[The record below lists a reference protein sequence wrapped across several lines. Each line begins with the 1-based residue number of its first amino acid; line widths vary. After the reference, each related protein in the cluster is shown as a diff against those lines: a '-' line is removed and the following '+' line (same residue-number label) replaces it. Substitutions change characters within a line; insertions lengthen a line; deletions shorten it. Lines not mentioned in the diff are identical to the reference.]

1 MNINYINIIVL
12 GNWNKRI
19 FTPSWISKFIL
30 NGEAQFEG
38 VIDPDEMS
46 MGYKIGNIIILPMDN
61 LLEIKIGNDIKDG
74 EKAIVILNKILNE
87 LPHTPIKG
95 IGFNINYAIGDTCN
109 IYNHFQ
115 KQSIISVDDL
125 RVSCIKLVKKYNTH
139 ILNLEICMNNT
150 NEPGSIMF
158 NFHYNKVDIFSA
170 SLFEDFFNESQK
182 YLNYE

>member
-1 MNINYINIIVL
+1 MNINYINIVVL

-19 FTPSWISKFIL
+19 FTPNWISNFIADA
-30 NGEAQFEG
+30 ETQFEG
-38 VIDPDEMS
+38 IIEPKEMS

-61 LLEIKIGNDIKDG
+61 LLEIKVGNDIKDG
-74 EKAIVILNKILNE
+74 EKAIVILNKILKE

-95 IGFNINYAIGDTCN
+95 IGFNINYTIGDTCN

-125 RVSCIKLVKKYNTH
+125 TISCIKLTKKYENH

-150 NEPGSIMF
+150 SEPGYIMF
-158 NFHYNKVDIFSA
+158 NFHYNKADIFNTN
-170 SLFEDFFNESQK
+170 LFEDFFNESQK
-182 YLNYE
+182 YLNHE